1 MAYSKFEN
9 DYKVAI
15 NNIIRDLY
23 RGTEYWGVGPAG
35 NEGIIKPITDSD
47 DPKWSN
53 YNFINT
59 HWSVRD
65 KVVNPFL
72 GNLPIERD
80 KKYTESESNSNYF
93 RSLWK
98 NRKEIFGLDSPLR
111 DRIVEEINK
120 TRKRGSERESY
131 VALALQSVPNI
142 TVDTVAQ
149 AGGTEDFQGID
160 LKIESENTVVPSG
173 TAQVKP
179 FRGITRNKEYWFVDT
194 DLRRRYNTDYMIF
207 GKLDGM
213 EYHVA
218 VFLNNPDDFV
228 FLPSGK
234 LAIPK
239 KDCKLLINYN
249 IISKKSDF
257 KSYSDFSG

>member
-1 MAYSKFEN
+1 MAYSEFEN

-15 NNIIRDLY
+15 NNILKDLY
-23 RGTEYWGVGPAG
+23 KDTEYWGVGPAG
-35 NEGIIKPITDSD
+35 NQGIIKPITDSD
-47 DPKWSN
+47 DLKWSN

-59 HWSVRD
+59 HWTVRD

-72 GNLPIERD
+72 GDLPIEKD
-80 KKYTESESNSNYF
+80 KKYTQSEANSNYS

-98 NRKEIFGLDSPLR
+98 NRKEIFGLDSPLKN
-111 DRIVEEINK
+111 RIVDEINK
-120 TRKRGSERESY
+120 TRKRGNERESY
-131 VALALQSVPNI
+131 VALSLKSIPSVDI
-142 TVDTVAQ
+142 ETVAQ

-160 LKIESENTVVPSG
+160 LRIISTNNELPSG

-179 FRGITRNKEYWFVDT
+179 FRGINKNKDYWFVDT
-194 DLRRRYNTDYMIF
+194 DLRRKYSTDYMIF

-218 VFLNNPDDFV
+218 VFLNRPDNFK
-228 FLPSGK
+228 FLENNK

-239 KDCKLLINYN
+239 DDCKLLINYN
-249 IISKKSDF
+249 VISKKSTF
-257 KSYSDFSG
+257 KFY